1 MHILYCVEVRSMDYD
16 IKLRVLKAAEIFLA
30 DKSTVRGVAKK
41 VDCSKSTV
49 HKDLTERLPLLNK
62 NLFLEVRNLL
72 EYNKSVRH
80 IRGGEAT
87 RRRFIKE
94 KQEKAEQES

>member
-1 MHILYCVEVRSMDYD
+1 MDYD
-16 IKLRVLKAAEIFLA
+16 IRLRVLKAADIFLTER
-30 DKSTVRGVAKK
+30 STVREVAKK

-49 HKDLTERLPLLNK
+49 HKDFTERLPLLDRNR
-62 NLFLEVRNLL
+62 FLEVRNLL

-87 RRRFIKE
+87 KRKFMAAKE
-94 KQEKAEQES
+94 KT